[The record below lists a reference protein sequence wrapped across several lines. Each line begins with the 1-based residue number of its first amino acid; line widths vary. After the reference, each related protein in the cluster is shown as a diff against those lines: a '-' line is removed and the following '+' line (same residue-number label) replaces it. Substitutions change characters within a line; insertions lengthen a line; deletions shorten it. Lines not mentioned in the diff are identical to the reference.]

1 MSADYQDARIAR
13 AVRLLWHLA
22 GMQDSSRPNYEL
34 ADRVRREFD
43 RDFPGATPQDRERFF
58 VAVRKATAT

>member
-1 MSADYQDARIAR
+1 MPDYQDERIAR

-34 ADRVRREFD
+34 ADRLVAEFEH
-43 RDFPGATPQDRERFF
+43 DFPGAAPGDRER
-58 VAVRKATAT
+58 AMTALRRMTST